1 MNIKYHQWGTGDEYG
16 ANFELTDNWNPNA
29 DYGKEYVNVYCDC
42 SDCELFGRC
51 DNCVFPSEC
60 DMNETCFTN
69 NIPIKE
75 KEDIFEEYE
84 EENDLPF

>member
-1 MNIKYHQWGTGDEYG
+1 MKFVCKYLSRPSEAFYTGDY
-16 ANFELTDNWNPNA
+16 
-29 DYGKEYVNVYCDC
+29 DYTFIPETSHEACLYCDC

-51 DNCVFPSEC
+51 DNCVFSSEC